1 MNNITK
7 ITIFIA
13 AVSVAV
19 FALQDNQSLDTGAS
33 VGAPTMSPAYA
44 DSTTSTS
51 SSAAAGSIHG
61 PTLTTV
67 DSSPQVTIVAVG
79 AEPVATAQSAAT
91 DEPANEQERKEQ
103 IARSKMSG
111 PVAALAAIGG
121 PTPTEIIVSYAN
133 RPELIEDQRIEKL
146 GGEIVRHY
154 EILEL
159 LAIRIPAD
167 ALVELAIDEKVEHV
181 SLDEVVRTSSTVSK
195 VVADF
200 PVYPSG
206 NASYDG
212 DNVRVAILDSGVAP
226 HTDLSR
232 SVWQYSF
239 LDGNFTKAVID
250 DGEIDREDTDPRTDY
265 FGHGTHVAG
274 IIAGNG
280 YGSGGDYAGPASG
293 ADIISLQV
301 LDENGAGQTSDV
313 MAALEW
319 LLKYGDDL
327 DIRVANLS
335 LGKPITESNT
345 TDPLVMAVERVWDAG
360 IVVTVAAGNFGRE
373 GYFSTTSPGNSRK
386 VITVG
391 SLTDNG
397 TGDDFSDDYASTY
410 SSKGPTAEDH
420 VMKPDLVAP
429 GNQIIAATPYASTLA
444 DLLPSN
450 QVSCTNATECKT
462 GYLELS
468 GTSMSTAFVSSA
480 AALMLQKDPS
490 LTPATV
496 KARLMRS
503 ARKMNE
509 SPIVAGAGLLDIDAA
524 MNDNGIVSG
533 QALSPLMTFDA
544 ATGGTLIQDT
554 AILWGDDL
562 WGAGYLWTDGGVTA
576 NGYLWTDGG
585 GISANGYLWTDGGV
599 DANGYLWT
607 DGGVFA
613 NGYLWTDGGVAA
625 FGYLWTDGVNASG
638 YLWTDGGG
646 VDSKGYIWTDGG
658 VNALSLYDFSSATP
672 ALNDDEPTSN

>member
-1 MNNITK
+1 
-7 ITIFIA
+7 
-13 AVSVAV
+13 
-19 FALQDNQSLDTGAS
+19 
-33 VGAPTMSPAYA
+33 MSPAYA

-51 SSAAAGSIHG
+51 SSAAAGSIQG

-79 AEPVATAQSAAT
+79 AEPVATTQSAAT

-121 PTPTEIIVSYAN
+121 PTPAEIIVSYAN

-450 QVSCTNATECKT
+450 KVSCTNATECKT

>member
-1 MNNITK
+1 MNKLTK
-7 ITIFIA
+7 LSIAIA

-19 FALQDNQSLDTGAS
+19 FALQDDQSNDTGVS
-33 VGAPTMSPAYA
+33 VGTPELSAYA
-44 DSTTSTS
+44 DSPTSTS
-51 SSAAAGSIHG
+51 PDIAAASIQG

-67 DSSPQVTIVAVG
+67 DSSTPFTAVVVGTGVDTVASATPVT
-79 AEPVATAQSAAT
+79 T
-91 DEPANEQERKEQ
+91 DESRSERERKEQ

-111 PVAALAAIGG
+111 PVAALAAAGG
-121 PTPTEIIVSYAN
+121 PTPTEIIVSYAD
-133 RPELIEDQRIEKL
+133 RPELIEDERIEKL

-154 EILEL
+154 EIFEL

-167 ALVELAIDEKVEHV
+167 ALVELAIDEAVEHV
-181 SLDEVVRTSSTVSK
+181 SLDEAVRSTSTVSK
-195 VVADF
+195 IAADF

-212 DNVRVAILDSGVAP
+212 DSVRVAILDSGVAP
-226 HTDLSR
+226 HTDLSS

-239 LDGNFTKAVID
+239 LDDNFTKAVID

-265 FGHGTHVAG
+265 YGHGTHVAG

-280 YGSGGDYAGPASG
+280 YSSNGDYTGPATSV
-293 ADIISLQV
+293 DIISLQV
-301 LDENGAGQTSDV
+301 LDENGLGQTSDV

-319 LLKYGDDL
+319 LLKYGDNL

-345 TDPLVMAVERVWDAG
+345 TDPLVQAVERVWDAG
-360 IVVTVAAGNFGRE
+360 IVVTVAAGNYGRE

-397 TGDDFSDDYASTY
+397 TGGDFSDDYVSTY
-410 SSKGPTAEDH
+410 SSKGPTAADH

-444 DLLPSN
+444 DLLPGN
-450 QVSCTNATECKT
+450 KVSCTNALECKR

-468 GTSMSTAFVSSA
+468 GTSMATAFVSGA

-490 LTPATV
+490 LSPATV

-503 ARKMNE
+503 ARKLGE

-533 QALSPLMTFDA
+533 QALSPLMAFDS

-554 AILWGDDL
+554 ATLWGDDL

-585 GISANGYLWTDGGV
+585 ISASGYLWTDGGV
-599 DANGYLWT
+599 NANGYIWT

-638 YLWTDGGG
+638 YLWTDGGLK
-646 VDSKGYIWTDGG
+646 SNGYLWTDGG
-658 VNALSLYDFSSATP
+658 VNALALYDFSSATP
-672 ALNDDEPTSN
+672 ALHDDEPTSN

>member
-79 AEPVATAQSAAT
+79 AEPVATTQSAAT

-111 PVAALAAIGG
+111 PVAALAAVGG

-133 RPELIEDQRIEKL
+133 RPELIEDERIEKL

-181 SLDEVVRTSSTVSK
+181 SLDAVVRTSSVASK
-195 VVADF
+195 GASHR
-200 PVYPSG
+200 PVYPSS
-206 NASYDG
+206 NSAYRASG
-212 DNVRVAILDSGVAP
+212 VSVAVLDSGVAYHP
-226 HTDLSR
+226 DLAGA
-232 SVWQYSF
+232 VIQLSF
-239 LDGNFTKAVID
+239 LNGAWPDPEID
-250 DGEIDREDTDPRTDY
+250 DGQIDGDTDPLVDGY
-265 FGHGTHVAG
+265 GHGTHIAG
-274 IIAGNG
+274 IIG
-280 YGSGGDYAGPASG
+280 GSGKYSSGDFSGPARG
-293 ADIISLQV
+293 AEIISLQV
-301 LDENGAGQTSDV
+301 LDENGYGQSSDV

-319 LLKYGDDL
+319 LMKYGPYL

-345 TDPLVMAVERVWDAG
+345 TDPLVRAVEAVWDRG
-360 IVVTVAAGNFGRE
+360 IVVAVAAGNFGRE

-391 SLTDNG
+391 SLTDNN
-397 TGDDFSDDYASTY
+397 TGNDFSDDYTSTY
-410 SSKGPTAEDH
+410 SSKGPTAADH
-420 VMKPDLVAP
+420 VIKPDLVAP
-429 GNQIIAATPYASTLA
+429 GNRLIAAAPQTSNLAS
-444 DLLPSN
+444 LLPN
-450 QVSCTNATECKT
+450 NKVNCTAASQCAYN
-462 GYLELS
+462 YFELS
-468 GTSMSTAFVSSA
+468 GTSMATGLVTAA
-480 AALMLQKDPS
+480 AALMLEKDPS
-490 LTPATV
+490 LNPATV

-503 ARKMNE
+503 ARKLNE

-524 MNDNGIVSG
+524 MNENGVVTG
-533 QALSPLMTFDA
+533 QALSPLMAFDA

-554 AILWGDDL
+554 AVLWGDEL

-576 NGYLWTDGG
+576 NGYLWTDG